1 MPSSYVK
8 TVSASV
14 LPEQKVNFPFNYSLI
29 VSFLPT
35 KSMTIGTL
43 LDRYV
48 DKSKT
53 ASFGVSADVVVV
65 VAIVVVDTG
74 VVVISSHS

>member
-1 MPSSYVK
+1 
-8 TVSASV
+8 
-14 LPEQKVNFPFNYSLI
+14 
-29 VSFLPT
+29 
-35 KSMTIGTL
+35 MTIGTL